1 MTSVTNQKTVG
12 ANSEMKSID
21 LELSA
26 LVGREML
33 VLSSQL
39 DNKSLYSKVVMVHE
53 NIISL
58 DRSGENSDLCQIK
71 NNQTVVVQFDYKS
84 QRLSAKAKLYR
95 TMSGRVNILLNENVV
110 PLSRRMFKRYPHEC
124 QVRCAILPVQRLIDS
139 DISKLRWLQVMALN
153 ISSGG
158 VLLPIPSKIT
168 DKTFMLLNINYDSPY
183 LPNLLI
189 GQVKHSQSINSF
201 NYQVGIQF
209 VINEQK
215 ENYFSSLVMKKIP
228 PKAFDYT
235 IKHRNRFDKF
245 LLEDL
250 SKSEE

>member
-1 MTSVTNQKTVG
+1 MITTQQTGGTN
-12 ANSEMKSID
+12 NSMKSVN
-21 LELSA
+21 LELSI

-39 DNKSLYSKVVMVHE
+39 DNKSLYTKVVMVHE

-58 DRSGENSDLCQIK
+58 DRSGENSDLCQID
-71 NNQTVVVQFDYKS
+71 NDQTVVVQFDYKG
-84 QRLSAKAKLYR
+84 QRLSSKAKLYR
-95 TMSGRVNILLNENVV
+95 TISGRVNILLDENVV
-110 PLSRRMFKRYPHEC
+110 PLSRRMFKRYPYNGH
-124 QVRCAILPVQRLIDS
+124 VRCAILPVQRIIES
-139 DISKLRWLQVMALN
+139 DMSKLRWLEVKALN

-158 VLLPIPSKIT
+158 ILLPIPSKIT
-168 DKTFMLLNINYDSPY
+168 DKTFMLINIDYANKH
-183 LPNLLI
+183 LPSLLI

-201 NYQVGIQF
+201 NYQLGIQF
-209 VINEQK
+209 IINEQK

-245 LLEDL
+245 LAQDL
-250 SKSEE
+250 SEREE